1 MKAVVMAGGQGTRLH
16 PLTLGRPKPIVPM
29 VNKSLAKPKGWRI
42 DTPASWRGCKA
53 RCILSSSR

>member
-16 PLTLGRPKPIVPM
+16 PLALGRPRPM